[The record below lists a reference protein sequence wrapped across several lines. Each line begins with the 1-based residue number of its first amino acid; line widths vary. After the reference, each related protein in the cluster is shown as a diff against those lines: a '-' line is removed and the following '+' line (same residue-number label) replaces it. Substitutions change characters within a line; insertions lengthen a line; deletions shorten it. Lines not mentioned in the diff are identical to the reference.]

1 MFSRPASHYFA
12 AIYFFTFA
20 AAMTY
25 TGYSL
30 YRSGSAGY
38 AQQLLFAAPH
48 WVALAVW
55 PSTRTRWA
63 YVLSAVLLFVLP
75 ATMLISLTVLLVK
88 VQSATLASLAPS
100 LLGSF
105 VMLWLFSSYTFGK
118 SSRIY
123 YGMASGPLS
132 GHEHR

>member
-1 MFSRPASHYFA
+1 MLRRPASHYFA
-12 AIYFFTFA
+12 AIYFFSFA
-20 AAMTY
+20 AAMTF

-30 YRSGSAGY
+30 YRSGDAGY
-38 AQQLLFAAPH
+38 AQQFLFAAPH

-55 PSTRTRWA
+55 PNTPTRWA
-63 YVLSAVLLFVLP
+63 YGLSAVLLFVLP
-75 ATMLISLTVLLVK
+75 ASMLISLTVLLVK

-105 VMLWLFSSYTFGK
+105 VLLWLFSSYTFGK

-123 YGMASGPLS
+123 YGIASDALS
-132 GHEHR
+132 GREHR